1 MGQVRKDIKAVHLL
15 MDFFARQKGNRSS
28 LKTVLGVDKKRI
40 QYGVKTTSGL
50 HIPVWVQSRSSISLL
65 AKDFEV
71 SF

>member
-50 HIPVWVQSRSSISLL
+50 HIPV
-65 AKDFEV
+65 
-71 SF
+71 